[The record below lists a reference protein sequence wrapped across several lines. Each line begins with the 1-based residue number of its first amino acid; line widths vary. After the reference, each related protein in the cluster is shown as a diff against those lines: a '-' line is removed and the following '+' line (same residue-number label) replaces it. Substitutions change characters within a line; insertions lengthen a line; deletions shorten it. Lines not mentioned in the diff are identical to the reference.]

1 MRYRVIVTETQ
12 CYEVWVDAND
22 EEEAEE
28 IAVEEYGSE
37 GDIFST
43 YVDVTH
49 IEEEK
54 NEALD

>member
-12 CYEVWVDAND
+12 CYEVWVNADNED
-22 EEEAEE
+22 EAEE
-28 IAVEEYGSE
+28 IAIEEYGCE

-49 IEEEK
+49 IEEEEK
-54 NEALD
+54 

>member
-12 CYEVWVDAND
+12 CYEVWVNADNED
-22 EEEAEE
+22 EAEE
-28 IAVEEYGSE
+28 IAIEEYDCE

-49 IEEEK
+49 IEEEEK
-54 NEALD
+54 